1 MSNRLPNREQSI
13 KLLQENNCP
22 PQVIQHCIVVSEIAV
37 EIARRLQIKGI
48 KIDLPLVEAGAL
60 LHDLGRSKTHNV
72 DHSLVGSNIAK
83 RIGLPQPIANII
95 KRHVGAG
102 ITDEEAKRLG
112 WPKDIYVPQTIEEK
126 IVTYADKRIDQGKVV
141 PIETEINR
149 LRRAG
154 MVDAA
159 ERVRSLH
166 EEITHLLG
174 ETP

>member
-1 MSNRLPNREQSI
+1 VSNQLPNREQSI
-13 KLLQENNCP
+13 RLLRENNCP
-22 PQVIQHCIVVSEIAV
+22 PQVIQHCLVVSEFAL
-37 EIARRLQIKGI
+37 EIARRLQNKGI

-60 LHDLGRSKTHNV
+60 LHDLGRSKTHKV
-72 DHSLVGSNIAK
+72 DHSLVGSNMAK
-83 RIGLPQPIANII
+83 RIGLPLPIVNII

-102 ITDEEAKRLG
+102 ITDEEAKLLG
-112 WPKDIYVPQTIEEK
+112 WPKDSYIPQTMEEK
-126 IVTYADKRIDQGKVV
+126 IVAYADKRINQGNVV
-141 PIETEINR
+141 PIEIEIEG

-174 ETP
+174 EVP